1 MFSKNERKLCID
13 PDRFLQTSV
22 LGRRCIS
29 PCLKPDNEAKI
40 PHPKFHYCFT
50 SPWMMKFNKS
60 SNEYFPEDQM
70 FDWDMCSHRH
80 CEGKKCSK
88 PKLFFGH
95 SIFQCNI
102 FLYFQVYHTAYG
114 FQCKGTCK
122 KATKPEEAP
131 KVSGN
136 YPYYCTIDE
145 NSEST
150 LGNKSF

>member
-1 MFSKNERKLCID
+1 MNTFLKIKCLIGICVLIDIVKAKNAVSLN
-13 PDRFLQTSV
+13 F
-22 LGRRCIS
+22 
-29 PCLKPDNEAKI
+29 
-40 PHPKFHYCFT
+40 
-50 SPWMMKFNKS
+50 
-60 SNEYFPEDQM
+60 
-70 FDWDMCSHRH
+70 
-80 CEGKKCSK
+80 
-88 PKLFFGH
+88 FFGH